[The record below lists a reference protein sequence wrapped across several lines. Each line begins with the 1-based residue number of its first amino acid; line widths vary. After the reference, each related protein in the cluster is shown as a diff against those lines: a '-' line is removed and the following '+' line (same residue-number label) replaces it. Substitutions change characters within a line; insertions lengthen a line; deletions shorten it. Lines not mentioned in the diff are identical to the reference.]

1 MRFTFPGHVK
11 ELTKVGCLCFYFVE
25 VVCVAGTS
33 GRLGTSERLMDRKM
47 AISPQEAADILGVSL
62 PTVRKL
68 LFTGRIR
75 FARAGRRILIPVSAL
90 EAFLNGEEVKDAASR

>member
-1 MRFTFPGHVK
+1 
-11 ELTKVGCLCFYFVE
+11 
-25 VVCVAGTS
+25 VAGTS
-33 GRLGTSERLMDRKM
+33 GRLGNSGRLMDRKI

>member
-1 MRFTFPGHVK
+1 
-11 ELTKVGCLCFYFVE
+11 
-25 VVCVAGTS
+25 
-33 GRLGTSERLMDRKM
+33 MDRKI

>member
-1 MRFTFPGHVK
+1 M
-11 ELTKVGCLCFYFVE
+11 
-25 VVCVAGTS
+25 AGTS
-33 GRLGTSERLMDRKM
+33 GRLMDRKM
-47 AISPQEAADILGVSL
+47 ALSPQEAADILGVSL

-90 EAFLNGEEVKDAASR
+90 EAFLNGEEVKNAASR